1 MSSKNEYK
9 GCEMLNSPTH
19 KHLDELVDIFS
30 VFAEWKEESG
40 NNKEAFIPWQSYQ
53 DLAWL
58 IFGMIGKAQMY
69 LKEDKSRTMVQR
81 REGTDDCEH
90 EFAGIKGRNT
100 RPSAL
105 DARQYTAKR
114 SGHRSAHWFKRRAK
128 NNSAGINKIHRDVIM
143 TKLEKKTSLRKRRA

>member
-1 MSSKNEYK
+1 
-9 GCEMLNSPTH
+9 
-19 KHLDELVDIFS
+19 
-30 VFAEWKEESG
+30 
-40 NNKEAFIPWQSYQ
+40 
-53 DLAWL
+53 
-58 IFGMIGKAQMY
+58 MIGKAKMY

-114 SGHRSAHWFKRRAK
+114 SGHRSAHWFKWRAK
-128 NNSAGINKIHRDVIM
+128 NNSTGINKIHRDVIM
-143 TKLEKKTSLRKRRA
+143 TKLEKKLV